1 MKAVQWGLEH
11 EKTAIQELT
20 NENDNF
26 FICDVGLFQHSE
38 HPNLAAT
45 PDGLIHDKTKPEGN
59 QWGVLGVKCPLVCK
73 NLPAQSDIKTV
84 ISAAKLKKLD
94 YLRQLQGQMAC
105 VGVKW
110 GLLVIWTPN
119 KLYTEEVQFDQDLW
133 AAHMDKLNK
142 FWWFALAPEI
152 EDSRVVRGQPIR
164 PWKFEYLL
172 AQKQ

>member
-1 MKAVQWGLEH
+1 M
-11 EKTAIQELT
+11 
-20 NENDNF
+20 
-26 FICDVGLFQHSE
+26 
-38 HPNLAAT
+38 
-45 PDGLIHDKTKPEGN
+45 
-59 QWGVLGVKCPLVCK
+59 GVLGVKCPLVCN

-84 ISAAKLKKLD
+84 ISTAKLKKLD